1 MRALVTAPGNTATIQ
16 DIPVPEPGANEIR
29 IKVHSVALNPVDALY
44 TFNPPAPPGRVVGSD
59 IAGTVDKLGPGV
71 TLWRVGDRVASFLQG
86 ATSGNERPGGFAEYA
101 VVEADLA
108 IAIPKEVSFDQ
119 AATVPLCSLT
129 AAQALFIRLKIK
141 PPFPSPF
148 TYVPE
153 SAQSPTILIYS
164 AMTSLGL
171 FVSELSKLLRT
182 SAGNPYRIFATAS
195 PKNLDKLLQLGV
207 EKVFDYRDPEWPRK
221 VRAASGGIHYAVDCI
236 SEGDSTANI
245 SQTYKE
251 GGGTIACIR
260 KSTWSKDNVRED
272 VIGIYSS
279 VWVGLG
285 KDIIYNNE
293 LIPADPSWREF
304 TVEFYRWLSSS
315 TDRFP
320 ISPNPV
326 RLMPGGLGRIV
337 ADGFTLLGSA
347 KVIDRPMDANTHG
360 SEPWM
365 KPISGEKL
373 VYRA

>member
-1 MRALVTAPGNTATIQ
+1 MRALVTAPGNTATVQ

-29 IKVHSVALNPVDALY
+29 IKVHSIALNPVDALY

-59 IAGTVDKLGPGV
+59 VAGTVDKVGPGV
-71 TLWRVGDRVASFLQG
+71 TLWRAGDRVASFLQG

-148 TYVPE
+148 TYVPK
-153 SAQSPTILIYS
+153 SAESPTILIYS
-164 AMTSLGL
+164 ATTSLGL
-171 FVSELSKLLRT
+171 FVLELSKLLRT

-195 PKNLDKLLQLGV
+195 PKNHDKLLQLGV
-207 EKVFDYRDPEWPRK
+207 EKVSDYREPEWPR
-221 VRAASGGIHYAVDCI
+221 
-236 SEGDSTANI
+236 
-245 SQTYKE
+245 
-251 GGGTIACIR
+251 GGTIACIR

-293 LIPADPSWREF
+293 LMPADPSWRKF
-304 TVEFYRWLSSS
+304 TVEIYKWLSSA
-315 TDRFP
+315 TDRLP

-326 RLMPGGLGRIV
+326 RLMPGGLDRIV
-337 ADGFTLLGSA
+337 ADGFTLKSQSLYYP
-347 KVIDRPMDANTHG
+347 K
-360 SEPWM
+360 
-365 KPISGEKL
+365 
-373 VYRA
+373 